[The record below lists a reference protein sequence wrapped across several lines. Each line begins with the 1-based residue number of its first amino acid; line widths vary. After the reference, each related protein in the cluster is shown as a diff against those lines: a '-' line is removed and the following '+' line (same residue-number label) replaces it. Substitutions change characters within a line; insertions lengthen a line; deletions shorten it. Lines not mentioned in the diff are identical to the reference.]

1 MELNFTR
8 ASMRRSV
15 AGLSAILV
23 AVIGLGGLLSACASS
38 TGAGAISVDLFK
50 DEPDPTLGEY
60 VINVG
65 DLLNVQVWEQD
76 KMGGRMRVRNDGRIT
91 LPFVNDVEAAGKT
104 PTKLASELET
114 GLKTVIL
121 IPKVT
126 ISIEESR
133 PLTISVLGEVTKPG
147 SQNFEV
153 NAGVAQALA
162 AAGGLTPFAH
172 KNRIYV
178 VRSRPKPVRVQF
190 NYMDLMRSLGR
201 AAEFRLRPG
210 DVVLVE

>member
-8 ASMRRSV
+8 ASIRRPV

-50 DEPDPTLGEY
+50 DEPDPAMGEY

-65 DLLNVQVWEQD
+65 DVLNVQVWEQD

-91 LPFVNDVEAAGKT
+91 LPFVNDIDAAGKT
-104 PTKLASELET
+104 PTKLASDLET
-114 GLKTVIL
+114 ALKTVIL

-126 ISIEESR
+126 ISIEESK
-133 PLTISVLGEVTKPG
+133 PLTISVLGEVSKPG

-172 KNRIYV
+172 KNRIFV
-178 VRSRPKPVRVQF
+178 VRAHPKPVRVQF
-190 NYMDLMRSLGR
+190 NYTDLMRSLGR
-201 AAEFRLRPG
+201 AAEFRLKPG